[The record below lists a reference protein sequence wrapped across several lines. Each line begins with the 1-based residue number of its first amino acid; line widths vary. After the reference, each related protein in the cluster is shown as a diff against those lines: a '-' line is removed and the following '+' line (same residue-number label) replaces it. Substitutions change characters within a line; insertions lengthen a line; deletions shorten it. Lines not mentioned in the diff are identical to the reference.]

1 MKLQTKFTL
10 STILIVL
17 IVVMMTFVVINK
29 RTNSDFEQF
38 IQEKIE
44 EEAKKGPPRND
55 ENRNQDDDKQITKD
69 YNELKFAPD
78 SPEARFLETT
88 KNSLLIVGIAGI
100 LIAVIVSFLV
110 SRLFLR
116 RIYQLRDAMDK
127 YKNKGESEK
136 VAHGNIDE
144 IDHLT
149 EVYNLLIE
157 KIAKQESIRKEYFI
171 DTSHELKTPLTF
183 IKSYSEG
190 LIDQVFD
197 KDKEAEIYKKILNE
211 SNRMIHLIK
220 EMTILAKLE
229 SEEIAL
235 NKEDI
240 DIKSLTADVTET
252 LSKEIE
258 KKGIKFEIDGK
269 AKAEVDKDKFTQVF
283 LNLIDNAI
291 QYSQNKSTIAIQI
304 SKKTNGFSW
313 IIKNK
318 PQDKIDPKNLE
329 FIFERFYRGDK
340 SRSYDK
346 KRQNLGIGL
355 NIVKRIVELHGG
367 KVEARLDENGFVVF
381 EIVVF

>member
-17 IVVMMTFVVINK
+17 IVVTMTFFVISK
-29 RTNSDFEQF
+29 RTSTDFEQF
-38 IQEKIE
+38 IIEKIE
-44 EEAKKGPPRND
+44 EEKQKKPPKNQ
-55 ENRNQDDDKQITKD
+55 ENQPPKD
-69 YNELKFAPD
+69 YNELKFASD

-116 RIYQLRDAMDK
+116 RIHSIQNAMHK
-127 YKNKGESEK
+127 YRNEGKSEP
-136 VAHGNIDE
+136 VAHNNTDE
-144 IDHLT
+144 IDDMT
-149 EVYNLLIE
+149 AVYNLLIE
-157 KIAKQESIRKEYFI
+157 QIAKQESIRKEYFI

-197 KDKEAEIYKKILNE
+197 KDKEADIYKKILNE

-229 SEEIAL
+229 SEEISL
-235 NKEDI
+235 NKEKI
-240 DIKSLTADVTET
+240 DIRKLTEDVADSLQ
-252 LSKEIE
+252 KEFDD
-258 KKGIKFEIDGK
+258 KAIKLEINGNTQ
-269 AKAEVDKDKFTQVF
+269 AEIDKDKFTQVF
-283 LNLIDNAI
+283 LNLIDNAV
-291 QYSQNKSTIAIQI
+291 QYSETKSSICIQI
-304 SKKTNGFSW
+304 SKKTSGFSW

-318 PQDKIDPKNLE
+318 PQDKIYPKNLE

-355 NIVKRIVELHGG
+355 NIVKKIVELHGG
-367 KVEARLDENGFVVF
+367 NVQAKLDEDGLVVF